1 MSWTASSLIFI
12 SVLGLAGCATQPAPA
27 TLLFADDFA
36 SADAWVM
43 EAEQPAARVVARD
56 GLLDIDTPAGLTLW
70 FKPRLTGAIQIEFE
84 AAAVAEGGPNDQ
96 VSDLNVFWMATNP
109 DGGAPMSPFRAGR
122 FEAYNDLRTYYVG
135 LGGNRNTT
143 TRFRRYIGDPEQR
156 PLLAQLPLPPLY
168 RRPGAATSSG
178 AARSLGARHF
188 AGRQSVA
195 AHHAGRGR
203 IPHRIPPG
211 WANPVLP
218 RGSGALYLRLVCT
231 ADHEEPPSL
240 PAIAD
245 PFTVGRVRSGDLWSC
260 RAPPATFPAYPC

>member
-43 EAEQPAARVVARD
+43 EAEQPAARVVGRD

-109 DGGAPMSPFRAGR
+109 DGGAPMSRFRAGR

-156 PLLAQLPLPPLY
+156 PLLAQHDLSAPDTLLVANRWQRITLVADGSHIEY
-168 RRPGAATSSG
+168 RRD
-178 AARSLGARHF
+178 
-188 AGRQSVA
+188 
-195 AHHAGRGR
+195 GR
-203 IPHRIPPG
+203 ILFSLEDPAPYTSGWFALRTTKSHLRFRQLRIHS
-211 WANPVLP
+211 L
-218 RGSGALYLRLVCT
+218 SG
-231 ADHEEPPSL
+231 
-240 PAIAD
+240 
-245 PFTVGRVRSGDLWSC
+245 G
-260 RAPPATFPAYPC
+260 